1 MAALTNIFVNMVMAS
16 RKYLLIA
23 KLIELSQ
30 GGWVIRNSTLTK

>member
-23 KLIELSQ
+23 KLIALNL
-30 GGWVIRNSTLTK
+30 GG